1 MLSLKIEVPRI
12 AGFISVYPKGGDA
25 RGEID
30 SVGELSLPIE
40 AGTMFT
46 LSGEY

>member
-1 MLSLKIEVPRI
+1 M
-12 AGFISVYPKGGDA
+12 ISIYEKGGDA

-40 AGTMFT
+40 AGIMFN
-46 LSGEY
+46 LSGENL